1 MEGAER
7 IIQEINREAEQK
19 IQYLLSEAQEEA
31 NKIREEAK
39 KRAEARAEWIL
50 RKAQTQAEIEKQRII
65 AGAKLEVRKR
75 RLALQEKL
83 IQEVITT
90 LHERLS
96 QLPDEEYFPMLVDLA
111 SEAVDELGMPKA
123 RILSN
128 ERTLK
133 LLKARKDEFES
144 AVAEKV
150 GRKVEMDIGEP
161 INTIGGVMVE
171 SEDGSV
177 RVDNTFEARM
187 ERFESDLRA
196 RIAKALFG

>member
-19 IQYLLSEAQEEA
+19 IQYILSEAQEEA
-31 NKIREEAK
+31 NRIKGSAK
-39 KRAEARAEWIL
+39 KRAEARAEWVL

-75 RLALQEKL
+75 RLALQEEL
-83 IQEVITT
+83 IQKVITE
-90 LHERLS
+90 LRERLS
-96 QLPDEEYFPMLVDLA
+96 QLSDEDYFSMLVDLT
-111 SEAVDELGMPKA
+111 SEAVDELGMPRA
-123 RILSN
+123 YVRSN
-128 ERTLK
+128 ERTIE
-133 LLKARKDEFES
+133 LLKGKKGEFES
-144 AVAEKV
+144 AVAERIGRTV
-150 GRKVEMDIGEP
+150 GIDFGEP
-161 INTIGGVMVE
+161 VNTIGGVIVE

>member
-31 NKIREEAK
+31 NRIREEAK

>member
-19 IQYLLSEAQEEA
+19 IQYTLKKAQEEA
-31 NKIREEAK
+31 EKIKGEAK

-50 RKAQTQAEIEKQRII
+50 RKAQTQAEIERQRIV
-65 AGAKLEVRKR
+65 AGAKLEVRKK
-75 RLALQEKL
+75 RLEVQEEL
-83 IQEVITT
+83 IQKVINA

-96 QLPDEEYFPMLVDLA
+96 QLPDGEYFSMLIDLT
-111 SEAVDELGMPKA
+111 SEAVNELKTP
-123 RILSN
+123 RVVILSN
-128 ERTLK
+128 ERTLR
-133 LLKARKDEFES
+133 LLDDRRDEFVE
-144 AVAEKV
+144 ALAGKT
-150 GRKVEMDIGEP
+150 GRTVELQLGEP
-161 INTIGGVMVE
+161 VGTIGGVIVE

-196 RIAKALFG
+196 RIAKSLFG